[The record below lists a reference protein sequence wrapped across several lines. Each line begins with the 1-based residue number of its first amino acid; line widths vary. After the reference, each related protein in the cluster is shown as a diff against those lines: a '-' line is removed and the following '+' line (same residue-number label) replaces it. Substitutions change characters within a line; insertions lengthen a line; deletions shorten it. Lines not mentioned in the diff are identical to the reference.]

1 MKQIIWFRILFYK
14 PDILKKQQM
23 QIEQWDFQ
31 HIDQREHGIP
41 DKLI

>member
-1 MKQIIWFRILFYK
+1 MKQIICIRILFYK
-14 PDILKKQQM
+14 PDISKQQM

-31 HIDQREHGIP
+31 HIDQREHGMP